1 MPCGNGVTSFAVRLR
16 KVALATDHLGH
27 PDRIATALVLVAGT
41 GGA

>member
-1 MPCGNGVTSFAVRLR
+1 MPSGNGVTSFAVRVR

-27 PDRIATALVLVAGT
+27 PDRIAAASVVVAGT